1 MPEMTETKNLPEA
14 TITDVEKDVESDTD
28 SEDTIPELEDP
39 GKIQRE
45 YLQIHLSSNI
55 LPPFLFIFQE
65 MREPLWA
72 VEPVV

>member
-45 YLQIHLSSNI
+45 YLKIHLSTNI
-55 LPPFLFIFQE
+55 LRLIFIFQE

>member
-14 TITDVEKDVESDTD
+14 TITDVEKDVDSDTD

-45 YLQIHLSSNI
+45 YLKIASSPNI
-55 LPPFLFIFQE
+55 LPPFPFIFQE

-72 VEPVV
+72 VEPAV